1 MVTITEEPDES
12 LTNPSQPRP
21 RKSSSTSKPPPIA
34 AAATA
39 ETSKTPPS
47 RTPNPF
53 TFWFYFTLIVSIVTY
68 FFASLPSLSP
78 QDPKSWFLSLPTSL
92 RHHYSKGRLLKVQ
105 INPNLSPI
113 EVFAIENGSK
123 GSENVVVVHG
133 LGLSSYSF
141 RKVLESLG
149 SKGVH
154 AVAFDLPGN
163 GFSDKS
169 TAEIDESSNGVLGRL
184 LDVYNLIQ
192 EKGVFWAFDQ
202 IVETGQ
208 IPYEEIQKHVPKRKI
223 LKPIG
228 LGPEEIGSILGQII
242 DTIGLAPVHLVL
254 HDSALSMAGYWV
266 AENSGSVR
274 SLTLIDTLSKPSIP
288 LWLLELPVVR
298 EVVLGSSFVYSRLI
312 NLCCSKGND
321 VALDVEAHRVL
332 LKGRGGRRA
341 VVSMG
346 KKLNHSF
353 DIAEW
358 GGLDDLKSVPI
369 QVIWSNGWSN
379 EWSAEGRR
387 VADMLPQASFVT
399 HSGGRWAQEDAAD
412 VVADSIAQ
420 FVSTLPPTVIKTAE
434 EPIPEHVQEVLDG
447 SGNSD
452 GHHHHDHGTHDH
464 IHGGGYMDGY
474 GLGGHSW

>member
-1 MVTITEEPDES
+1 MVI
-12 LTNPSQPRP
+12 
-21 RKSSSTSKPPPIA
+21 
-34 AAATA
+34 
-39 ETSKTPPS
+39 
-47 RTPNPF
+47 
-53 TFWFYFTLIVSIVTY
+53 
-68 FFASLPSLSP
+68 
-78 QDPKSWFLSLPTSL
+78 
-92 RHHYSKGRLLKVQ
+92 
-105 INPNLSPI
+105 
-113 EVFAIENGSK
+113 
-123 GSENVVVVHG
+123 VHG

-141 RKVLESLG
+141 RKVLDSLG
-149 SKGVH
+149 SRGVR
-154 AVAFDLPGN
+154 ALAFDLPGN

-184 LDVYNLIQ
+184 LDVYNLIH
-192 EKGVFWAFDQ
+192 EKGIFWAFDQ
-202 IVETGQ
+202 IIETGQ

-266 AENSGSVR
+266 AENSGFVR
-274 SLTLIDTLSKPSIP
+274 SLTLIDTLSKPSLP

-298 EVVLGSSFVYSRLI
+298 EVVLGSNFVYSRLI

-321 VALDVEAHRVL
+321 TPLDAEAHRVL

-346 KKLNHSF
+346 KKLNDSF

-358 GGLDDLKSVPI
+358 GGLDDLKSVPM

-379 EWSAEGRR
+379 EWSAAGRR
-387 VADMLPQASFVT
+387 VADVLPQASFVK
-399 HSGGRWAQEDAAD
+399 HSGGRWAQEDVAD

-420 FVSTLPPTVIKTAE
+420 FVSSLPPTVRKIAE
-434 EPIPEHVQEVLDG
+434 EPTPKHIQKAYDE

-452 GHHHHDHGTHDH
+452 HYHDHHHHHDHGSHG
-464 IHGGGYMDGY
+464 IHGAGYMDGY
-474 GLGGHSW
+474 GLGSHAW